1 MLLVHG
7 QSYGRGDILAGEVGD
22 EVMMADTV
30 VAANHLQAQVLSHQF
45 RFCRLFHRLDVVAL
59 DNLGAL
65 CLEGRDVLNHVA
77 WHDVVAWDDD
87 ALVSGSGS
95 RFNHTVLKGTRAE
108 ILVADVVAVESCLVD
123 VENHLD
129 KLRCLLRHAMDI
141 ELHQPVLGILAP
153 HISYRQINQEIIVWL
168 SPLQIG
174 LAVGD
179 VLHQFRSVA
188 PDAVGRTHIHRSIE
202 LPAWPWI
209 VLRRIGGAME
219 EHVVYA
225 GAEHQ
230 VHIRFHLA
238 QGCAEVLGEPGEGF
252 AGCIFLSGDVRSR
265 WSIFQHTE
273 VAEVRTGLA
282 RILAQSLDAEVGQ
295 SEAFNFRNVNG
306 CIAVDEVGW

>member
-1 MLLVHG
+1 
-7 QSYGRGDILAGEVGD
+7 
-22 EVMMADTV
+22 
-30 VAANHLQAQVLSHQF
+30 
-45 RFCRLFHRLDVVAL
+45 
-59 DNLGAL
+59 
-65 CLEGRDVLNHVA
+65 
-77 WHDVVAWDDD
+77 
-87 ALVSGSGS
+87 
-95 RFNHTVLKGTRAE
+95 
-108 ILVADVVAVESCLVD
+108 
-123 VENHLD
+123 
-129 KLRCLLRHAMDI
+129 MDI

-153 HISYRQINQEIIVWL
+153 HVSYRQINQEIVVWL

-179 VLHQFRSVA
+179 VLHQFRSIA

-265 WSIFQHTE
+265 WSIFQHTQ

-295 SEAFNFRNVNG
+295 SEAFNLWDINCR
-306 CIAVDEVGW
+306 IAVDEVGW

>member
-1 MLLVHG
+1 M
-7 QSYGRGDILAGEVGD
+7 
-22 EVMMADTV
+22 
-30 VAANHLQAQVLSHQF
+30 
-45 RFCRLFHRLDVVAL
+45 
-59 DNLGAL
+59 
-65 CLEGRDVLNHVA
+65 LNHVA
-77 WHDVVAWDDD
+77 WHDVVARNDD

-95 RFNHTVLKGTRAE
+95 CFNHTILKGTRAE
-108 ILVADVVAVESCLVD
+108 VLVADVVAVESCLVD

-129 KLRCLLRHAMDI
+129 KLRCLLRHTVDV

-153 HISYRQINQEIIVWL
+153 HISYRQINQEVIVWL

-188 PDAVGRTHIHRSIE
+188 PDTVGRTHIHRSIE

-295 SEAFNFRNVNG
+295 SKAFNFRNVNG